1 MKKDN
6 KQADQ
11 MISREIDTI
20 AIDKA
25 DEVHTEAN
33 TKRNQAV
40 RPVIIEYSQWQEK
53 LLVKDAKNNELGL
66 RFTVTNTL
74 KIRDELIDQWYYLN
88 EWNKGYYVNGIF
100 KSENKIMKV
109 IVFKQ
114 AEEKRLELI
123 QLKKLG
129 PEFSEKSPKAIYTGS
144 SLNSKQTTNSSPTIS
159 SSIKHE
165 YITKEFELDININN
179 IHQSSFTQSRSKNFS
194 SSLSQLTSTVIAN
207 SLRKRNIEELKVDP
221 QKNRKNIKTNS

>member
-1 MKKDN
+1 
-6 KQADQ
+6 
-11 MISREIDTI
+11 
-20 AIDKA
+20 
-25 DEVHTEAN
+25 
-33 TKRNQAV
+33 
-40 RPVIIEYSQWQEK
+40 
-53 LLVKDAKNNELGL
+53 
-66 RFTVTNTL
+66 
-74 KIRDELIDQWYYLN
+74 
-88 EWNKGYYVNGIF
+88 
-100 KSENKIMKV
+100 MKV

-144 SLNSKQTTNSSPTIS
+144 SLNSKQTTNSSPTTS